1 MTPRLSLSSKN
12 IVYKEQGDGKAS
24 PASNHTGIAAF
35 DTQKNDRERQLYFS
49 KSRLNCA

>member
-24 PASNHTGIAAF
+24 PASNHTGIAALK
-35 DTQKNDRERQLYFS
+35 TQKSDRLRQLF
-49 KSRLNCA
+49 LL